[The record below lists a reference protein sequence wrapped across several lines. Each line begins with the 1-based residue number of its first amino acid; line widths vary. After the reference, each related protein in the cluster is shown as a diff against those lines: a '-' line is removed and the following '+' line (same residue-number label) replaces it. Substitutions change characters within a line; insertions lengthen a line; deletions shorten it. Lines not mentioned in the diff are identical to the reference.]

1 MRAFDQIF
9 HDVALQN
16 LPVVLCLDRGGLVG
30 EDGATHHGCYDMA
43 IYRTIPGAV
52 IAAPKDEVE
61 LKNMMYSAMKA
72 EKGPYIIRYPRG
84 YGEGLDWKNAPFEE
98 MQVGKG
104 ELLLEGEGV
113 AVIAAGPSVNR
124 AIEAAMELKEKT
136 GENPAIYNIRYIK
149 PIDVTLL
156 KEIAERYDRIVTVE
170 DGTIIG
176 GLFGAVS
183 EYCIKETNSP
193 AVSAIAIED
202 RYLSQGTQE
211 ELREE
216 CDLTKDK
223 MKAYFEEELKKR
235 LKKDQKSL
243 QN

>member
-1 MRAFDQIF
+1 
-9 HDVALQN
+9 
-16 LPVVLCLDRGGLVG
+16 
-30 EDGATHHGCYDMA
+30 
-43 IYRTIPGAV
+43 
-52 IAAPKDEVE
+52 
-61 LKNMMYSAMKA
+61 
-72 EKGPYIIRYPRG
+72 
-84 YGEGLDWKNAPFEE
+84 

-104 ELLLEGEGV
+104 EVLLEGEGV

-124 AIEAAMELKEKT
+124 AIEAAMELKEET

-183 EYCIKETNSP
+183 EYCIKESNSP